1 MKFINFYSFKK
12 QWVYFWDT
20 FESLINCEKLLS
32 YSWIL
37 NTRKWYRVEKF
48 PSPINR
54 TIQTWIDRMMIVHAA
69 LINKYLFDKQEH
81 SICEKCNVPATAMYV
96 MILHLYF
103 ALVEAV

>member
-1 MKFINFYSFKK
+1 
-12 QWVYFWDT
+12 
-20 FESLINCEKLLS
+20 
-32 YSWIL
+32 
-37 NTRKWYRVEKF
+37 
-48 PSPINR
+48 
-54 TIQTWIDRMMIVHAA
+54 MMIVHAA